1 MAAYKPDQGRMARMA
16 SFWTIAAMVFYGCSS
31 LRAELPGYFPK
42 LGQPL
47 MAGLPS
53 IPILGVRLDA
63 AFLIA
68 LEANKMGLLT
78 SLSAWL
84 GGAASRNL
92 TVILRAL
99 ALACFGAI
107 YLLHPEGSQA
117 GRRIIREKLPSAP
130 AALSLVANFKL
141 ARMMGPAEMPE
152 VLRRASVIA
161 DGVPVYRLSLP
172 RDFSALP
179 AVVETIR
186 AWHDPDVAPGLS
198 RASA

>member
-68 LEANKMGLLT
+68 LVLFVAGIWLLYRWLEQPKNADLLIETEAELRKVTWPTMKEVVNSSVVVIVSVLFLMAFLAGADIVLARVANVL
-78 SLSAWL
+78 L
-84 GGAASRNL
+84 GGA
-92 TVILRAL
+92 
-99 ALACFGAI
+99 G
-107 YLLHPEGSQA
+107 
-117 GRRIIREKLPSAP
+117 
-130 AALSLVANFKL
+130 
-141 ARMMGPAEMPE
+141 
-152 VLRRASVIA
+152 
-161 DGVPVYRLSLP
+161 
-172 RDFSALP
+172 
-179 AVVETIR
+179 
-186 AWHDPDVAPGLS
+186 
-198 RASA
+198 